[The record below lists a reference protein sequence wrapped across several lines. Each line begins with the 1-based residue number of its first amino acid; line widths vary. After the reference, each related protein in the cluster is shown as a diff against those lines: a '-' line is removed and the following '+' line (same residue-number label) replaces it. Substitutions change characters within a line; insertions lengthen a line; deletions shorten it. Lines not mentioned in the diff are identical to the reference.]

1 MLEFVKNMYPPKK
14 TQKDNEQINPDPE
27 DNPLALMVEQ
37 IAKNLE
43 KKYEETMKK
52 LVEQSNKPKE
62 IHPSTAPFKKG
73 SKF

>member
-14 TQKDNEQINPDPE
+14 TLKDNEQTNPDPE

-43 KKYEETMKK
+43 TKYQETMKK
-52 LVEQSNKPKE
+52 LIEQTNKPK
-62 IHPSTAPFKKG
+62 
-73 SKF
+73 